1 MANRKETFL
10 IDGMTCASCALTI
23 EKAVNKLDHV
33 DSAVVNLATEK
44 MTVTFDDTTLSPNVI
59 EECVSESGY
68 EASLFKEETSKSQS
82 ERHQLAIEKMWH
94 RFWMSAVATIPLLY
108 ISMGPMINL
117 WLPSFLMPDKGPLN
131 YGMIQLLLTLPVM
144 YFGRIFYQNG
154 FKALFKRHPNM
165 DSLVAIAT
173 TAAFIYS
180 LYGLYEILQGD
191 IHYAHQL
198 YFESVAVILTL
209 ITLGKY
215 FEILS
220 KGRTSASIEKLL
232 TLSAKEARVIK
243 DGEDYMVPLD
253 KVKIG
258 ETILVKPGEKI
269 PLDGHVVAGES
280 SIDESMLTGESIP
293 VEKKVGSKVY
303 GASINGQGSLTIFVE
318 KEAGGSLLSQ
328 IINLVEAAQTSKAPI
343 ANLADKVSGVFVPFV
358 IVIAI
363 LSGLSWYLILGQS
376 FAFSLKIMIAV
387 LVIACPCA
395 LGLATPTA
403 IMVASGKAA
412 ENGILFKGGEVL
424 EKAHH
429 IDTIVFDKTGTL
441 TKGKP
446 EVVAIKTYGGDKE
459 EFLGQVA
466 SVEKLSNHP
475 LSQTIVNKA
484 KEKELPLREVMAFKN
499 ILGYGL
505 SATINGKTMLVG
517 NANLMTKNDV
527 NLDLAKADIEIAQ
540 EEAQTVVYVS
550 ENGVLSGLITL
561 TDQLKTDSQET
572 VKQLQRLGFN
582 LVLLT
587 GDNKASADAIA
598 QKLGITTVVSE
609 VLPDQKANVILELKE
624 KGGQIAMVGDGI
636 NDAPALA
643 SSDVGISMSSG
654 TDIAIESA
662 DIVLMKPEL
671 TDLLKAMTISKQ
683 TIQIIKENLFW
694 AFFYN
699 VLAIPV
705 AMGVL
710 HLFGGPLLNPML
722 AGLAMAFKTFFKR
735 HKVFTRRGNK
745 LITKEVVTAF
755 NFLI

>member
-191 IHYAHQL
+191 IHYAHQF

-722 AGLAMAFKTFFKR
+722 AGLAMAFSSVSVVLNALR
-735 HKVFTRRGNK
+735 LKVLK
-745 LITKEVVTAF
+745 
-755 NFLI
+755 

>member
-258 ETILVKPGEKI
+258 ETIFVKPGEKI

-722 AGLAMAFKTFFKR
+722 AGLAMAFSSVSVVLNALR
-735 HKVFTRRGNK
+735 LKVLK
-745 LITKEVVTAF
+745 
-755 NFLI
+755 

>member
-68 EASLFKEETSKSQS
+68 EASLFKEETSKRQS

-722 AGLAMAFKTFFKR
+722 AGLAMAFSSVSVVLNALR
-735 HKVFTRRGNK
+735 LKVLK
-745 LITKEVVTAF
+745 
-755 NFLI
+755 

>member
-550 ENGVLSGLITL
+550 KNGVLSGLITL

-722 AGLAMAFKTFFKR
+722 AGLAMAFSSVSVVLNALR
-735 HKVFTRRGNK
+735 LKVLK
-745 LITKEVVTAF
+745 
-755 NFLI
+755 

>member
-328 IINLVEAAQTSKAPI
+328 IINLVEAAQTSKASI

-722 AGLAMAFKTFFKR
+722 AGLAMAFSSVSVVLNALR
-735 HKVFTRRGNK
+735 LKVLK
-745 LITKEVVTAF
+745 
-755 NFLI
+755 

>member
-23 EKAVNKLDHV
+23 EKAVNKLDRV

-722 AGLAMAFKTFFKR
+722 AGLAMAFSSVSVVLNALR
-735 HKVFTRRGNK
+735 LKVLK
-745 LITKEVVTAF
+745 
-755 NFLI
+755 

>member
-722 AGLAMAFKTFFKR
+722 AGLAMAFSLVSVVLNALR
-735 HKVFTRRGNK
+735 LKVLK
-745 LITKEVVTAF
+745 
-755 NFLI
+755 

>member
-343 ANLADKVSGVFVPFV
+343 ANLADKVAGVFVPFV

-722 AGLAMAFKTFFKR
+722 AGLAMAFSSVSVVLNALR
-735 HKVFTRRGNK
+735 LKVLK
-745 LITKEVVTAF
+745 
-755 NFLI
+755 

>member
-722 AGLAMAFKTFFKR
+722 VGLAMAFSSVSVVLNALR
-735 HKVFTRRGNK
+735 LKVLK
-745 LITKEVVTAF
+745 
-755 NFLI
+755 

>member
-209 ITLGKY
+209 ITLGKF

-722 AGLAMAFKTFFKR
+722 AGLAMAFSSVSVVLNALR
-735 HKVFTRRGNK
+735 LKVLK
-745 LITKEVVTAF
+745 
-755 NFLI
+755 

>member
-117 WLPSFLMPDKGPLN
+117 WLPSFLMPDKGHLN

-722 AGLAMAFKTFFKR
+722 AGLAMAFSSVSVVLNALR
-735 HKVFTRRGNK
+735 LKVLK
-745 LITKEVVTAF
+745 
-755 NFLI
+755 

>member
-654 TDIAIESA
+654 TDIVIESA

-722 AGLAMAFKTFFKR
+722 AGLAMAFSSVSVVLNALR
-735 HKVFTRRGNK
+735 LKVLK
-745 LITKEVVTAF
+745 
-755 NFLI
+755 

>member
-484 KEKELPLREVMAFKN
+484 KDKELPLREVMAFKN

-722 AGLAMAFKTFFKR
+722 AGLAMAFSSVSVVLNALR
-735 HKVFTRRGNK
+735 LKVLK
-745 LITKEVVTAF
+745 
-755 NFLI
+755 

>member
-220 KGRTSASIEKLL
+220 KGRTSALIEKLL

-722 AGLAMAFKTFFKR
+722 AGLAMAFSSVSVVLNALR
-735 HKVFTRRGNK
+735 LKVLK
-745 LITKEVVTAF
+745 
-755 NFLI
+755 

>member
-108 ISMGPMINL
+108 ISMGPRINL

-446 EVVAIKTYGGDKE
+446 EVVAIKTYGVDKE
-459 EFLGQVA
+459 DFLGQVA

-722 AGLAMAFKTFFKR
+722 AGLAMAFSSVSVVLNALR
-735 HKVFTRRGNK
+735 LKVLK
-745 LITKEVVTAF
+745 
-755 NFLI
+755 

>member
-280 SIDESMLTGESIP
+280 NIDESMLTGESIP

-446 EVVAIKTYGGDKE
+446 EVVAIKTYGVDKE
-459 EFLGQVA
+459 DFLGQVA

-722 AGLAMAFKTFFKR
+722 AGLAM
-735 HKVFTRRGNK
+735 
-745 LITKEVVTAF
+745 
-755 NFLI
+755 

>member
-412 ENGILFKGGEVL
+412 ENGFLFKGGEVL

-722 AGLAMAFKTFFKR
+722 AGLAMAFSSVSVVLNALR
-735 HKVFTRRGNK
+735 LKVLK
-745 LITKEVVTAF
+745 
-755 NFLI
+755 

>member
-527 NLDLAKADIEIAQ
+527 NLDLAKADIEIVQ

-722 AGLAMAFKTFFKR
+722 AGLAMAFSSVSVVLNALR
-735 HKVFTRRGNK
+735 LKVLK
-745 LITKEVVTAF
+745 
-755 NFLI
+755 

>member
-59 EECVSESGY
+59 EECVSETGY

-131 YGMIQLLLTLPVM
+131 YGVIQLLLTLPVM

-328 IINLVEAAQTSKAPI
+328 IINLVEVAQASKAPI

-446 EVVAIKTYGGDKE
+446 EVVAIKTYGVDKE

-722 AGLAMAFKTFFKR
+722 AGLAMAFSSVSVVLNALR
-735 HKVFTRRGNK
+735 LKVLK
-745 LITKEVVTAF
+745 
-755 NFLI
+755 

>member
-484 KEKELPLREVMAFKN
+484 KEKELSLREVMAFKN

-722 AGLAMAFKTFFKR
+722 AGLAMAFSSVSVVLNALR
-735 HKVFTRRGNK
+735 LKVLK
-745 LITKEVVTAF
+745 
-755 NFLI
+755 

>member
-253 KVKIG
+253 KVKIC

-722 AGLAMAFKTFFKR
+722 AGLAMAFSSVSVVLNALR
-735 HKVFTRRGNK
+735 LKVLK
-745 LITKEVVTAF
+745 
-755 NFLI
+755 

>member
-505 SATINGKTMLVG
+505 SATINGTTMLVG

-722 AGLAMAFKTFFKR
+722 AGLAMAFSSVSVVLNALR
-735 HKVFTRRGNK
+735 LKVLK
-745 LITKEVVTAF
+745 
-755 NFLI
+755 

>member
-94 RFWMSAVATIPLLY
+94 RFWMSAVAIIPLLY

-131 YGMIQLLLTLPVM
+131 YGVIQLLLTLPVM

-243 DGEDYMVPLD
+243 NGEDYMVPLD

-446 EVVAIKTYGGDKE
+446 EVVAIKTYGVDKE
-459 EFLGQVA
+459 DFLGQVA

-722 AGLAMAFKTFFKR
+722 AGLAMAFSSVSVVLNALR
-735 HKVFTRRGNK
+735 LKVLK
-745 LITKEVVTAF
+745 
-755 NFLI
+755 

>member
-609 VLPDQKANVILELKE
+609 VLPDQKENVILELKE

-722 AGLAMAFKTFFKR
+722 AGLAMAFSSVSVVLNALR
-735 HKVFTRRGNK
+735 LKVLK
-745 LITKEVVTAF
+745 
-755 NFLI
+755 

>member
-550 ENGVLSGLITL
+550 ENGLLSGLITL

-722 AGLAMAFKTFFKR
+722 AGLAMAFSSVSVVLNALR
-735 HKVFTRRGNK
+735 LKVLK
-745 LITKEVVTAF
+745 
-755 NFLI
+755 

>member
-82 ERHQLAIEKMWH
+82 EWHQLAIEKMWH

-722 AGLAMAFKTFFKR
+722 AGLAMAFSSVSVVLNALR
-735 HKVFTRRGNK
+735 LKVLK
-745 LITKEVVTAF
+745 
-755 NFLI
+755 

>member
-561 TDQLKTDSQET
+561 SDQLKTDSQET

-722 AGLAMAFKTFFKR
+722 AGLAMAFSSVSVVLNALR
-735 HKVFTRRGNK
+735 LKVLK
-745 LITKEVVTAF
+745 
-755 NFLI
+755 

>member
-131 YGMIQLLLTLPVM
+131 YGVIQLLLTLPVM

-243 DGEDYMVPLD
+243 NGEDYMVPLD

-446 EVVAIKTYGGDKE
+446 EVVAIKTYGVDKE
-459 EFLGQVA
+459 DFLGQVA

-671 TDLLKAMTISKQ
+671 TDLLKAMTISIQ
-683 TIQIIKENLFW
+683 TIQIIKDNLFW

-722 AGLAMAFKTFFKR
+722 AGLAMAFSSVSVVLNALR
-735 HKVFTRRGNK
+735 LKVLK
-745 LITKEVVTAF
+745 
-755 NFLI
+755 

>member
-609 VLPDQKANVILELKE
+609 VLPDQKANAILELKE

-722 AGLAMAFKTFFKR
+722 AGLAMAFSSVSVVLNALR
-735 HKVFTRRGNK
+735 LKVLK
-745 LITKEVVTAF
+745 
-755 NFLI
+755 

>member
-220 KGRTSASIEKLL
+220 KGHTSASIEKLL

-722 AGLAMAFKTFFKR
+722 AGLAMAFSSVSVVLNALR
-735 HKVFTRRGNK
+735 LKVLK
-745 LITKEVVTAF
+745 
-755 NFLI
+755 

>member
-220 KGRTSASIEKLL
+220 KGRISASIEKLL

-722 AGLAMAFKTFFKR
+722 AGLAMAFSSVSVVLNALR
-735 HKVFTRRGNK
+735 LKVLK
-745 LITKEVVTAF
+745 
-755 NFLI
+755 

>member
-303 GASINGQGSLTIFVE
+303 GASINGQGSLMIFVE

-722 AGLAMAFKTFFKR
+722 AGLAMAFSSVSVVLNALR
-735 HKVFTRRGNK
+735 LKVLK
-745 LITKEVVTAF
+745 
-755 NFLI
+755 

>member
-59 EECVSESGY
+59 EERVSESGY

-722 AGLAMAFKTFFKR
+722 AGLAMAFSSVSVVLNALR
-735 HKVFTRRGNK
+735 LKVLK
-745 LITKEVVTAF
+745 
-755 NFLI
+755 

>member
-243 DGEDYMVPLD
+243 GGEDYMVPLD

-722 AGLAMAFKTFFKR
+722 AGLAMAFSSVSVVLNALR
-735 HKVFTRRGNK
+735 LKVLK
-745 LITKEVVTAF
+745 
-755 NFLI
+755 

>member
-722 AGLAMAFKTFFKR
+722 AGLAMAFSSVSEVLNALR
-735 HKVFTRRGNK
+735 LKVLK
-745 LITKEVVTAF
+745 
-755 NFLI
+755 

>member
-191 IHYAHQL
+191 IHYAHHQL

-722 AGLAMAFKTFFKR
+722 AGLAMAFSSVSVVLNALR
-735 HKVFTRRGNK
+735 LKVLK
-745 LITKEVVTAF
+745 
-755 NFLI
+755 

>member
-550 ENGVLSGLITL
+550 ENGVLSGSITL

-694 AFFYN
+694 TFFYN

-722 AGLAMAFKTFFKR
+722 AGLAMAFSSVSVVLNALR
-735 HKVFTRRGNK
+735 LKVLK
-745 LITKEVVTAF
+745 
-755 NFLI
+755 

>member
-403 IMVASGKAA
+403 IMMASGKAA

-722 AGLAMAFKTFFKR
+722 AGLAMAFSSVSVVLNALR
-735 HKVFTRRGNK
+735 LKVLK
-745 LITKEVVTAF
+745 
-755 NFLI
+755 

>member
-722 AGLAMAFKTFFKR
+722 AGLAMAFSSVSVILNALR
-735 HKVFTRRGNK
+735 LKVLK
-745 LITKEVVTAF
+745 
-755 NFLI
+755 

>member
-33 DSAVVNLATEK
+33 DSVVVNLATEK

-722 AGLAMAFKTFFKR
+722 AGLAMAFSSVSVVLNALR
-735 HKVFTRRGNK
+735 LKVLK
-745 LITKEVVTAF
+745 
-755 NFLI
+755 